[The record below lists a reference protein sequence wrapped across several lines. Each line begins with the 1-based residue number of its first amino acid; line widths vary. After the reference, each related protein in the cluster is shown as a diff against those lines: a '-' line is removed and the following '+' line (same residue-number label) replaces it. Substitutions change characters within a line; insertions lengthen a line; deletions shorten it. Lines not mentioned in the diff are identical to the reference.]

1 MSAVFGRHRLLF
13 GVLAWALFAVA
24 GSVSARADIVKVN
37 VDSARLLRLPA
48 RVATIVIGN
57 PLIADATLQNGGL
70 LVLTGKGYGS
80 TNLVALDRDGRVI
93 MRETVQ
99 VLGPRPDHLIVVYR
113 GTKRETWSCVHQCQP
128 RNTLGDDQPYFAGSL
143 GQTTT
148 RNAAAS
154 TGGSVAP
161 APSAPR

>member
-1 MSAVFGRHRLLF
+1 MSAVFGRSRRLF
-13 GVLAWALFAVA
+13 GVTAAALFVVA
-24 GSVSARADIVKVN
+24 GAVSARADIVRVN
-37 VDSARLLRLPA
+37 VDSARLLKLPA

-57 PLIADATLQNGGL
+57 PLIADATLQSDGV

-80 TNLVALDRDGRVI
+80 TNLVALDRKGQVV

-99 VLGPRPDHLIVVYR
+99 VLGPRADHLIVVYR

-128 RNTLGDDQPYFAGSL
+128 RNTLGDDQAYFAGSL